1 MTALRT
7 RMLEDLRIR
16 NYAAKTQ
23 RVYVQSVAGF
33 ARHFGRSPDVLGPEE
48 IRAYLMHLRDERKV
62 SWSRFNQVVSAL
74 RFLYRY
80 TLGREEMVP
89 HLPYPRGERRLP
101 RVLSV
106 EEARRFLGS
115 IANLKHRAALTTAY
129 AAGLRVSEV
138 VGLRVGD
145 VDSQRM
151 VIHVRQGKG
160 RKDRMVM
167 LSTQLLALL
176 RAYVRA
182 VRPGEWLFPGAV
194 PARPLTVRSL
204 QQACAKAARV
214 SGLQKPVSVHTLRH
228 SFATHLLEAGTDLRA
243 IQTLLGHGSV
253 RTTQRYTHVST
264 LRLQSIRSPLDL
276 AAEATA
282 LR

>member
-1 MTALRT
+1 VV
-7 RMLEDLRIR
+7 EDLRIR

-23 RVYVQSVAGF
+23 RVCIQSVSAF
-33 ARHFGRSPDVLGPEE
+33 ARHFGRSPDVLGAEE
-48 IRAYLMHLRDERKV
+48 IRACLVHLRDERKV
-62 SWSRFNQVVSAL
+62 SWSGFNQAVNAL

-89 HLPYPRGERRLP
+89 HIPCPRGERRLP

-106 EEARRFLGS
+106 DEARRFLGS
-115 IANLKHRAALTTAY
+115 IGNVKHRAALTTAY

-167 LSTQLLALL
+167 LSTQLLALE
-176 RAYVRA
+176 
-182 VRPGEWLFPGAV
+182 GG
-194 PARPLTVRSL
+194 
-204 QQACAKAARV
+204 
-214 SGLQKPVSVHTLRH
+214 
-228 SFATHLLEAGTDLRA
+228 
-243 IQTLLGHGSV
+243 
-253 RTTQRYTHVST
+253 
-264 LRLQSIRSPLDL
+264 
-276 AAEATA
+276 
-282 LR
+282 

>member
-1 MTALRT
+1 MSALRT

-23 RVYVQSVAGF
+23 RVSVQRVAAF

-74 RFLYRY
+74 RSLYRY
-80 TLGREEMVP
+80 TRGREEMVP
-89 HLPYPRGERRLP
+89 HLPYPLGGRRLP

-106 EEARRFLGS
+106 EEARRFPGA
-115 IANLKHRAALTTAY
+115 IANLKHRAALPTAY

-176 RAYVRA
+176 RVYVRA

-228 SFATHLLEAGTDLRA
+228 SFATHLLEAGTGL
-243 IQTLLGHGSV
+243 SV
-253 RTTQRYTHVST
+253 
-264 LRLQSIRSPLDL
+264 
-276 AAEATA
+276 
-282 LR
+282 

>member
-1 MTALRT
+1 MSALSPVMR
-7 RMLEDLRIR
+7 EDRRIR

-89 HLPYPRGERRLP
+89 HLPYPRGERRLR

-106 EEARRFLGS
+106 EEARRFLVS

-160 RKDRMVM
+160 RKERLVM

-176 RAYVRA
+176 RVYVRA

-204 QQACAKAARV
+204 QQAGAKAARG
-214 SGLQKPVSVHTLRH
+214 SRPAQPLR
-228 SFATHLLEAGTDLRA
+228 RA
-243 IQTLLGHGSV
+243 
-253 RTTQRYTHVST
+253 
-264 LRLQSIRSPLDL
+264 
-276 AAEATA
+276 
-282 LR
+282 

>member
-33 ARHFGRSPDVLGPEE
+33 ARHFGRSPDVLGQEE
-48 IRAYLMHLRDERKV
+48 IRAYLIHLREERKV

-176 RAYVRA
+176 RVYVRA

>member
-101 RVLSV
+101 RVLSM

-176 RAYVRA
+176 RVYVRA

>member
-1 MTALRT
+1 MSALRT

-33 ARHFGRSPDVLGPEE
+33 ARHFGRSPDVLGQEE
-48 IRAYLMHLRDERKV
+48 IRAYLIHLREERKV

-101 RVLSV
+101 RVLSM

-204 QQACAKAARV
+204 QHACAKAARV

>member
-7 RMLEDLRIR
+7 RMLEDLRLR
-16 NYAAKTQ
+16 NYSPKTQ
-23 RVYVQSVAGF
+23 RIYVGGVAAF
-33 ARHFGRSPDVLGPEE
+33 AAHFGRSPEVLGREE
-48 IRAYLMHLRDERKV
+48 IRSYLLHLRDHRRV
-62 SWSRFNQVVSAL
+62 SWSSFNQAVAAL

-80 TLGREEMVP
+80 TLDRADVVP
-89 HLPYPRGERRLP
+89 HIPYPRGERRLP
-101 RVLSV
+101 TVLSV
-106 EEARRFLGS
+106 VEVQRFLAAIG
-115 IANLKHRAALTTAY
+115 NVKHRAALTTAY

-176 RAYVRA
+176 REYVGA

-204 QQACAKAARV
+204 QHACAKAARV
-214 SGLQKPVSVHTLRH
+214 SGLQKPVTVHTLRH

>member
-176 RAYVRA
+176 RVYVRA

>member
-176 RAYVRA
+176 RVYVRA

-204 QQACAKAARV
+204 QHACAKAARV
-214 SGLQKPVSVHTLRH
+214 SGLQKPVTVHTLRH

>member
-23 RVYVQSVAGF
+23 RVYVQSVAAF
-33 ARHFGRSPDVLGPEE
+33 ARHFGRSPDVLGQEE
-48 IRAYLMHLRDERKV
+48 IRAYLIHLREERKV

-176 RAYVRA
+176 RVYVRA